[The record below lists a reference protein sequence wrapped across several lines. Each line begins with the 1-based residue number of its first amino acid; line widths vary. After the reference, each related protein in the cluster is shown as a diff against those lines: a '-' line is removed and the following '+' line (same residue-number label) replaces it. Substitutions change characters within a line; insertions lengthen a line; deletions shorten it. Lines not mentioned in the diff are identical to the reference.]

1 MAKADIQIHENTAP
15 RPASLGGLRV
25 REDVAFT
32 NAKGEEDKGARKQVN
47 KALEKIG
54 EVLQRVLAQDE
65 AVFYAARVQAPIG
78 ALEQYGLGWYVYKVT
93 ATVLVFTNR
102 RILHLG
108 VETGGKWKRMLKAVA
123 YGDIAKAEPKG
134 WLSGV
139 LWLTYKNGK
148 KEKYWNV
155 RSAGVKKMKAL
166 FAALLPASG
175 AESTPAGGMQ
185 SLCPDCLAPLT
196 ERVYHCPG
204 CGLVFKDEST
214 MKKRALLIPGG
225 GYFYCG
231 QAMLGVLGL
240 LAESWLILL
249 AVICAI
255 AAATTWGKPPAKP
268 DDPDAVGM
276 LVTAVILVSVLV
288 LEKLLVIHHGRRL
301 LRDFIPTGQKD
312 PMRAQMVAA
321 GGGSTGWK

>member
-15 RPASLGGLRV
+15 RPASLSGLRF

-32 NAKGEEDKGARKQVN
+32 NAKGEEDKGTRKRVN
-47 KALEKIG
+47 KALEKLG
-54 EVLQRVLAQDE
+54 DVLQRAMGQDE
-65 AVFYAARVQAPIG
+65 AVLYAVRLQAPIG
-78 ALEQYGLGWYVYKVT
+78 AFEQYGLGWYVYRIT

-108 VETGGKWKRMLKAVA
+108 VDASGKWKGSLKSVA

-148 KEKYWNV
+148 KEKYWGMRGDGV
-155 RSAGVKKMKAL
+155 RKMKAL

-175 AESTPAGGMQ
+175 GESTPAAGMA

-196 ERVYHCPG
+196 EKVYQCAG
-204 CGLVFKDEST
+204 CGLVFKDEGT

-231 QAMLGVLGL
+231 QTLLGVLGL
-240 LAESWLILL
+240 IGEAWLILL
-249 AVICAI
+249 IVIFAI
-255 AAATTWGKPPAKP
+255 AAAATWGKPPAKP
-268 DDPDAVGM
+268 DDLGAVGM
-276 LVTAVILVSVLV
+276 LVTAVLVLGILM
-288 LEKLLVIHHGRRL
+288 LEKLLVIHHCRRL
-301 LRDFIPTGQKD
+301 LRDFISTGQKD
-312 PMRAQMVAA
+312 PMRMQSAGA
-321 GGGSTGWK
+321 GGGSGGWK